1 MSADFD
7 LSPVLEKSKDF
18 DYLVKTFD
26 PAYNDMVVATETVKK
41 FIIDNE
47 LIVYGGTAI
56 DYALR
61 LKGDKIYPDDL
72 LSIPDLDFYSPKNVE
87 HSYQLADL
95 LYEQGYKETR
105 AINAQHMETMRVDLM
120 DNHWMADISYRPQD
134 IFDKL
139 PYLIYNG
146 MRIIHPDF
154 QRIDMHSSL
163 SFPFDNP
170 PREVIFERW
179 SKDIKRFN
187 IVASKYP
194 ICMPAN
200 VMPLREAAVKGVQKY
215 VLSGFAAYAIIYNEF
230 VKEMKSL
237 GSSQPKDII
246 PAKFSVDGDQITFD
260 TLDQVCELVH
270 FNPKK
275 AVDELGIDKPKQYEP
290 YINLLPARFE
300 GIRDK
305 VQMVIYST
313 KNRLVSIN
321 SVSNGSDKRLRIT
334 NVQFLL
340 KHFLSMYFVRKESPK
355 IAAVY
360 LSRYVSL
367 LLMINAVCEA
377 WKDNQKD
384 KEHSKEQPHSIL
396 FPTVQPYGNENVNL
410 AREIALNRLYHEL
423 DDVPQYKIPQNYY
436 PGRSKAAGRGHPV
449 FDPNE
454 VEFFHESGKE
464 IGHNEI
470 VHNADAS
477 TD

>member
-1 MSADFD
+1 MSAKFD
-7 LSPVLEKSKDF
+7 LSPVLEKSKEF
-18 DYLVKTFD
+18 EYLVSTFD
-26 PAYNDMVVATETVKK
+26 PVYSDLLTVIEMVKK

-47 LIVYGGTAI
+47 LIIYGGSGL
-56 DYALR
+56 DYSLR

-72 LSIPDLDFYSPKNVE
+72 LALPDLDFYSPKNVE
-87 HSYQLADL
+87 HAYQLADL
-95 LYEQGYKETR
+95 LYEKGYKEAR
-105 AINAQHMETMRVDLM
+105 AINAQHMETMRVDVM
-120 DNHWMADISYRPQD
+120 DNHFIADITYRPKEV
-134 IFDKL
+134 FDKL

-146 MRIIHPDF
+146 MRVIHPDF
-154 QRIDMHSSL
+154 QRIDVHSSL
-163 SFPFDNP
+163 SFPYDNP

-187 IVASKYP
+187 KLAAKYP
-194 ICMPAN
+194 ICMVKNAE
-200 VMPLREAAVKGVQKY
+200 VMPLREVVVKGVRKY
-215 VLSGFAAYAIIYNEF
+215 VLSGFAAYAVIYNEF
-230 VKEMKSL
+230 VKEMSSL
-237 GSSQPKDII
+237 GTAVPAEII

-260 TLDQVCELVH
+260 TLDQACELVH

-275 AVDELGIDKPKQYEP
+275 AVDELNLSAIKHFEP

-300 GIRDK
+300 GTYGK
-305 VQMVIYST
+305 VQMIIYST

-321 SVSNGSDKRLRIT
+321 SVSIDENTRLRIT

-355 IAAVY
+355 IAAIY

-377 WKDNQKD
+377 MSEKKIADVK
-384 KEHSKEQPHSIL
+384 SIL

-436 PGRSKAAGRGHPV
+436 PGRSKAAGRGHPA

-454 VEFFHESGKE
+454 VEFFHESGRE
-464 IGHNEI
+464 ITENE
-470 VHNADAS
+470 S